1 MALRNKIW
9 RAYRIG
15 QEDSKTP
22 SREYIAVAKEVQ
34 EWIAAANPKG
44 PS

>member
-1 MALRNKIW
+1 MALRSKIW

-22 SREYIAVAKEVQ
+22 SREYVLVAQEVQ
-34 EWIAAANPKG
+34 QWIRDNG
-44 PS
+44 